1 MQDKKIAIM
10 QPYLFPYIG
19 YFQLI
24 NAVDIYV
31 FYDDVQWIKGG
42 WINRHSLLQMENSK
56 IATLPVEKHGLC
68 SINQVFFTSNNKYKQ
83 EYLNKIINAYK
94 KAPYYK
100 DIYPLIEEV
109 INYEDRNV
117 AHLIAFSIKQLN
129 NLLGINTKCIFS
141 SSIDYN
147 HQLSAQDKIID
158 ITKKLGGNIYINNIN
173 GQHLYNK
180 EDFIKAGLTL
190 QFLEKEIEAYT
201 QFKNEF
207 VPYLS
212 IIDVLMFNDI
222 ETVQQM
228 VTKGKLV

>member
-1 MQDKKIAIM
+1 M

-24 NAVDIYV
+24 NAVDTYV
-31 FYDDVQWIKGG
+31 FYDDVQWIRG
-42 WINRHSLLQMENSK
+42 WINRHTILQNGQESK
-56 IATLPVEKHGLC
+56 IALATEKH
-68 SINQVFFTSNNKYKQ
+68 SSRVNINQVQFTNNNEYKQ
-83 EYLNKIINAYK
+83 EYLNKIKNAYQK
-94 KAPYYK
+94 SPHYK

-109 INYEDRNV
+109 VNHEDRNV
-117 AHLIAFSIKQLN
+117 ANLIAFSVKQLN

-180 EDFIKAGLTL
+180 EDFAKADLTL
-190 QFLEKEIEAYT
+190 QFLEKEIEPYT

-212 IIDVLMFNDI
+212 IIDVLMFNNI
-222 ETVQQM
+222 ETVQKM